1 MDRFRES
8 ISLKGAIGIICF
20 MSSPRIPQTKPMSN
34 KYSIRA
40 IGVGGGGGGVVNSCL
55 YNKSLS

>member
-40 IGVGGGGGGVVNSCL
+40 IGVGGGGGGGSQFL
-55 YNKSLS
+55 FIQ